1 MVVSMG
7 ESTEEIIASIM
18 DKIPEIEGII
28 LFDTD
33 GNALVSQTITQMR
46 HAEIAK
52 NAAVIIDAAKKLSQ
66 SIEKGDASV
75 TYVESENGFT
85 VVAFSGKKGLL
96 AITGK
101 DATNSLGLIMRNL
114 KLALSKIK

>member
-1 MVVSMG
+1 MVSMG

-28 LFDTD
+28 LFDAD
-33 GNALVSQTITQMR
+33 GNAIVSQTITQMR

-52 NAAVIIDAAKKLSQ
+52 SAAAMIDVARKLSQ
-66 SIEKGDASV
+66 SVDKGDASV
-75 TYVESENGFT
+75 TYVESEGGFT
-85 VVAFSGKKGLL
+85 VVAFAGKKGLL

-114 KLALSKIK
+114 KLVLSKIK